1 MSMTHDMEKTIKEH
15 LDGVSL
21 LQIQWF
27 VLSSLFILSHH
38 SLISYLRFANQA
50 AHFIVAYQEG
60 LSGAQ
65 ATWANQKYH
74 GH

>member
-38 SLISYLRFANQA
+38 SLISYLRFAN
-50 AHFIVAYQEG
+50 
-60 LSGAQ
+60 
-65 ATWANQKYH
+65 
-74 GH
+74 